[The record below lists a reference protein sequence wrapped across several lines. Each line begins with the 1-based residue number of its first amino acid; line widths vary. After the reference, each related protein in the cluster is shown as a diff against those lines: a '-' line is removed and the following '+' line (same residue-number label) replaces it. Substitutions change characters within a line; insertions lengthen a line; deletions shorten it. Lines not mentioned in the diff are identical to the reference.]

1 MTLEEMLKLSNQLRE
16 EQQEEFMKK
25 LVEMVENLV
34 EKANKKDYDPT
45 NNEREMFRQIYT
57 IINDMNNWF

>member
-25 LVEMVENLV
+25 LVEMVENLA
-34 EKANKKDYDPT
+34 EKANKKDYHPT